1 MVAEV
6 GKLCVLSWHLKDFQS
21 SLSFFS
27 LTEFSNKTLTSSAL
41 CSFVAV
47 IYSILGLTS
56 TEASGTRSFVP
67 SWYFIYLRSS
77 LEIFSVP
84 GLLDKISVSLPR
96 LSSSHLP
103 FSSFTLRFSILLF
116 GITGLRKIFSSVILS
131 IDCPWSNSDS
141 DFGELQNMKEL
152 VNGPFVM
159 PLLTVTFSFSGKSQ
173 PTSMESKTGSMP
185 S

>member
-6 GKLCVLSWHLKDFQS
+6 GILCVLSWHLKDFRS
-21 SLSFFS
+21 SLWFFS

-41 CSFVAV
+41 CSFVVV

-84 GLLDKISVSLPR
+84 GLLDKISLSLPG

-116 GITGLRKIFSSVILS
+116 GIAGLRKIFSSISS

-159 PLLTVTFSFSGKSQ
+159 PLLTVAFSFSGKSQ